1 MISFKDFQQIML
13 LEYLT
18 PEQEAQ
24 YSKYKISKE
33 AKDST
38 DHFFGKDSDVVRG
51 VLDHSETHHPQK
63 SEVHQKIE
71 KHLGTTIEPDDYIK
85 GTTKDSYGRE
95 VKIGRLLKDE
105 KLKNEFASDNT
116 RAASKKTL
124 NQYTTSTHRGTQVAG
139 QTNSEHSWS
148 SQSCKHIETGSNR
161 KYLPKEISKGT
172 VVHFVHDEKGKEI
185 YRSTLQP
192 YRNKEGDTL
201 YHLDAEY
208 GVKHPSFT
216 KSSKETAEKL
226 STPKPKSM
234 FGFKATPEVY
244 NNSKQYNLMHP
255 TATPEHISKALED
268 EDEDVRMAAIEHPK
282 ATPEHISKALRDKY
296 AGVRISAIEHPKAS
310 PEHISKALKDKDVYV
325 REAAIEHPKAT
336 PEHISKALEDEDA
349 YVRKSAIKH
358 PNATP
363 EHISKALEDKVY
375 SVRAAAI
382 RHPKATSEHI
392 SKALGDKDEYVRAA
406 AMLKLK

>member
-18 PEQEAQ
+18 PEQEAE

-51 VLDHSETHHPQK
+51 VLDFSETHHPQK

-71 KHLGTTIEPDDYIK
+71 KHLNQEIPLENYTK
-85 GTTKDSYGRE
+85 GVTKDSYGRE

-148 SQSCKHIETGSNR
+148 SQSCKHVETGSNR

-226 STPKPKSM
+226 STSKPKSI

-244 NNSKQYNLMHP
+244 NNYKQKFL
-255 TATPEHISKALED
+255 I
-268 EDEDVRMAAIEHPK
+268 HPK
-282 ATPEHISKALRDKY
+282 ATQ
-296 AGVRISAIEHPKAS
+296 RIFQ
-310 PEHISKALKDKDVYV
+310 
-325 REAAIEHPKAT
+325 
-336 PEHISKALEDEDA
+336 
-349 YVRKSAIKH
+349 
-358 PNATP
+358 
-363 EHISKALEDKVY
+363 
-375 SVRAAAI
+375 
-382 RHPKATSEHI
+382 
-392 SKALGDKDEYVRAA
+392 
-406 AMLKLK
+406 KL